1 VAALKRDY
9 YDVLGV
15 SRDADE
21 ERIRGA
27 FYAHAREWHPD
38 VTETPEAEER
48 FRELAEAYTV
58 LSKREARLLYDRFGY
73 RSRGSQQLDEALWE
87 TRPAEVVRG
96 ENIHTAVELRSFE
109 AEEGTRRVVS
119 FRAVVRCTACMGRGT
134 VGLPDPECEHCLG
147 TGRKRSTLQ
156 LYFADLEK
164 FDACPVCVGESCQ
177 RCDGERRR
185 QRRRGRF
192 DLRRPART
200 RPRAAAARGSAR
212 RALRRVRAARR
223 RNRDTGAVRRPLTI
237 VGGRGESP

>member
-1 VAALKRDY
+1 MAAVKRDY

-21 ERIRGA
+21 ERIRRA

-96 ENIHTAVELRSFE
+96 ENIRERAMAGINRLVR
-109 AEEGTRRVVS
+109 EG
-119 FRAVVRCTACMGRGT
+119 AW
-134 VGLPDPECEHCLG
+134 VGPSPAG
-147 TGRKRSTLQ
+147 
-156 LYFADLEK
+156 
-164 FDACPVCVGESCQ
+164 VCV
-177 RCDGERRR
+177 
-185 QRRRGRF
+185 
-192 DLRRPART
+192 
-200 RPRAAAARGSAR
+200 
-212 RALRRVRAARR
+212 ALQ
-223 RNRDTGAVRRPLTI
+223 
-237 VGGRGESP
+237 